1 MIRAEAA
8 FRSRAARAT
17 VYGSVNGVVTHSRT
31 SSLRV
36 CFMTA
41 KNTCKENSTAANDRD
56 TSSDLPGHQ
65 LLISMTSGSP
75 GVGGNLEAE
84 SGELVITITRLLS
97 ARSFAMSVMKPDV

>member
-8 FRSRAARAT
+8 FRSRAASAT

-31 SSLRV
+31 SSLRA

-41 KNTCKENSTAANDRD
+41 TKTWMENSTAANNRE
-56 TSSDLPGHQ
+56 TSADFSGHQ

-84 SGELVITITRLLS
+84 SGELEITITRLFF
-97 ARSFAMSVMKPDV
+97 ARCFAMSVI